1 MHYSVV
7 AAAVVV
13 VVVVVAVMVIS
24 QYSSC
29 CTINGCIYHAW
40 KCYDMK
46 FCNLPAEQICIFI
59 FANAYLVFLHGIC
72 TSINLYLILKK
83 KMAELIGA
91 SYMCRHHVH
100 PVVWTATLAFSSSR
114 IVA

>member
-7 AAAVVV
+7 AAAVVVVV

-40 KCYDMK
+40 KCLRYEI
-46 FCNLPAEQICIFI
+46 LQ
-59 FANAYLVFLHGIC
+59 FA
-72 TSINLYLILKK
+72 S
-83 KMAELIGA
+83 
-91 SYMCRHHVH
+91 
-100 PVVWTATLAFSSSR
+100 
-114 IVA
+114 